1 MQKRLA
7 KIFHCSTE
15 FTLHVLGGKW
25 KTVILCYLAQ
35 RPFRYAELRKLMP
48 AVSDKILTERLHEL
62 VTAGLVTRKKID
74 GGRVEAYGLTP
85 TGKSLGKLLGELY
98 GWGESHAASFGVS
111 VGQPLKALKA
121 ATAADVAARS
131 TDSRGAVP
139 RGRGRIRH

>member
-25 KTVILCYLAQ
+25 KTVILCYLSQ

-62 VTAGLVTRKKID
+62 VTAGLVARKKLD
-74 GGRVEAYGLTP
+74 GARGAEAYMLTP
-85 TGKSLGKLLGELY
+85 TGQSLKELLGELY
-98 GWGESHAASFGVS
+98 GWGETHAASFGVT
-111 VGQPLKALKA
+111 VGAPLKALA
-121 ATAADVAARS
+121 AELRADAHPG
-131 TDSRGAVP
+131 RGARP
-139 RGRGRIRH
+139 RR